1 MHIFVFFCCIPAN
14 RLLACLKFWV
24 SPLDILQWN
33 LVNTDTKGTCR
44 SVCINWVSALSRL
57 SEKNVMD
64 ICSIDV
70 KVEEDEKIFLNFF
83 TIHPKE
89 TL

>member
-14 RLLACLKFWV
+14 RLVSCLKFWV
-24 SPLDILQWN
+24 SPLDIIQWN
-33 LVNTDTKGTCR
+33 QVHTDTKGTCR
-44 SVCINWVSALSRL
+44 SVCINRVSVLSRL

-70 KVEEDEKIFLNFF
+70 KMGEDENFF
-83 TIHPKE
+83 F
-89 TL
+89 

>member
-1 MHIFVFFCCIPAN
+1 MHIFFFFFCIPAN
-14 RLLACLKFWV
+14 RLLACVKLWV
-24 SPLDILQWN
+24 SPLDIIQWN
-33 LVNTDTKGTCR
+33 LVNTDTKGTCC
-44 SVCINWVSALSRL
+44 SVCINRVSVLSGL
-57 SEKNVMD
+57 SENNVMD

-70 KVEEDEKIFLNFF
+70 KTVEDKKIFVNFL

>member
-24 SPLDILQWN
+24 SPLDIIQWN
-33 LVNTDTKGTCR
+33 LVNTDTKGMCH
-44 SVCINWVSALSRL
+44 SVCSNRVSVLSRL

-64 ICSIDV
+64 ICSIDL
-70 KVEEDEKIFLNFF
+70 KMGEVENFFLNFL